1 MVTLYGFVHQTLHF
15 PASRASGEGE
25 ERERRL
31 PARGASFKLLL
42 TTFLV
47 KTYWFS
53 KPVSFN
59 VESVCPNCTLEIFE
73 PTVVIVKTGSLSC
86 VACDKDIS
94 GC

>member
-1 MVTLYGFVHQTLHF
+1 MS
-15 PASRASGEGE
+15 ASPRCFFQVAADHISGQN
-25 ERERRL
+25 
-31 PARGASFKLLL
+31 LLV
-42 TTFLV
+42 F
-47 KTYWFS
+47 

-59 VESVCPNCTLEIFE
+59 MESVCPNCTLEIFE

>member
-1 MVTLYGFVHQTLHF
+1 MVTPYNFVHQTLYF
-15 PASRASGEGE
+15 PASRASVEGE
-25 ERERRL
+25 ERERCL

-73 PTVVIVKTGSLSC
+73 PTVVIAKTGSLSC